1 MTFRML
7 KITAGMLC
15 AGLLAACAGMQPGYE
30 TPTVTVSSFRA
41 LPSTGAMPN
50 FEIGLEVVN
59 PNRQALALEGISYT
73 VSLEGYDIIKGVGS
87 DLPVIEG
94 YGTGEFRLTASAN
107 LFAGMQ
113 LLGDMM
119 RGPKDEFAY
128 KFTAKLDLGGFRP
141 PLRIEDGGTI
151 RSLSGA
157 R

>member
-1 MTFRML
+1 MTHEFKL
-7 KITAGMLC
+7 LFAVVLL
-15 AGLLAACAGMQPGYE
+15 AGLLTACAGMQPGFE
-30 TPTVTVSSFRA
+30 TPTVTVNSFRT

-59 PNRQALALEGISYT
+59 PNRDALALKGISYAI
-73 VSLEGYDIIKGVGS
+73 SLEGHDIIKGVGN

-94 YGTGEFRLTASAN
+94 YGTGEFKLTATAN

-113 LLGDMM
+113 LIGDMM
-119 RGPKDEFAY
+119 RGPKNEFAY
-128 KFTAKLDLGGFRP
+128 QFSAKLDLGGFRP

-151 RSLSGA
+151 SSLSGA